1 MRILLVTPMP
11 PQADAHGAIPLV
23 LHAQLVG
30 LLARGHE
37 VTLVTAATGEP
48 GEAAAL
54 ERLRGEGIDL
64 HVAVRSTDAEG
75 RWRRRAA
82 LAGGWLRGDRPW
94 RTVWFAVAGMQ
105 QTLDRL
111 TAEREFDVAA
121 FEDNAMGSYA
131 VPPGLPRVLTEHEVR
146 PVRRPTRPPA
156 APASWPGWVF
166 SELDWH
172 RWPGYERSVWSRA
185 DVIQVF
191 GARDRDGIGS
201 LAPQL
206 LERVRVNPFGIALLK
221 ALDPAAE
228 EPGTILFA
236 GNFTHP
242 PNVEAA
248 RWLAERLLPALR
260 ARGSGARLLV
270 VGAAMPAEV
279 RALAAGDIELRP
291 DAPRIEHE
299 LARAAVVVAP
309 VRTGGG
315 MRMKVLQALAAG
327 KAVVTTT
334 RGAEGIELATPAPLL
349 VADDVD
355 ETAAAVAGLL
365 ADPEA
370 RAELGTRACAY
381 AARRHSPEAYAE
393 RLEQSYEEAV
403 WRAERR
409 LAQGQ

>member
-23 LHAQLVG
+23 LHAQLAG

-48 GEAAAL
+48 GEADAL
-54 ERLRGEGIDL
+54 ERLRGDGIDL

-75 RWRRRAA
+75 RWRRRSV
-82 LAGGWLRGDRPW
+82 LAGSWLRGDRPW

-111 TAEREFDVAA
+111 TAEREFDVVA
-121 FEDNAMGSYA
+121 FEDNATGSYD
-131 VPPGLPRVLTEHEVR
+131 VPPRLPRVLTEHEVR
-146 PVRRPTRPPA
+146 RARRPAHPPA

-172 RWPGYERSVWSRA
+172 RWPAYERNVWSRA

-206 LERVRVNPFGIALLK
+206 LERVRVNPFGIAL
-221 ALDPAAE
+221 PAALAAVE

-242 PNVEAA
+242 PNVDAA

-260 ARGSGARLLV
+260 ARGTGAKLLL

-291 DAPRIEHE
+291 DAPRIEDE
-299 LARAAVVVAP
+299 LARSAVVVAP

-365 ADPEA
+365 ADPGA
-370 RAELGTRACAY
+370 RAELGTRARAY

-393 RLEQSYEEAV
+393 RLEQSYDEAAR
-403 WRAERR
+403 RAQSR
-409 LAQGQ
+409 LADGQ